1 MQIIQQ
7 CPYYRCRVYVES
19 PVTHVIKVVSTGWL
33 GLRTR
38 MSSTSAGPDVRSS
51 RGEALTMRAAAPAAP
66 GLSRHS
72 GLFSLS
78 RVGVWKGSVSPFS
91 ETKSVHF
98 RNRVS

>member
-1 MQIIQQ
+1 
-7 CPYYRCRVYVES
+7 
-19 PVTHVIKVVSTGWL
+19 
-33 GLRTR
+33 

>member
-1 MQIIQQ
+1 
-7 CPYYRCRVYVES
+7 
-19 PVTHVIKVVSTGWL
+19 
-33 GLRTR
+33 

-51 RGEALTMRAAAPAAP
+51 RGEAFTMRAAAPAAP
-66 GLSRHS
+66 GFSRHS